1 MWEQFYVAAEN
12 NFKAAI
18 KYISEH
24 HLQGLFQNRIE
35 DILRNCESSGWG
47 FPDDMWEIYY
57 EYSETEFRDI

>member
-1 MWEQFYVAAEN
+1 MWEQFYVAAEK